1 MIDLLFG
8 KNWWARMIPKRLGGL
23 EQSKPS
29 AQALL
34 GVVVGQDDAHAFV
47 EMRNVFEGN
56 VHSGVGACVDGL

>member
-1 MIDLLFG
+1 
-8 KNWWARMIPKRLGGL
+8 MIPKRLGGL